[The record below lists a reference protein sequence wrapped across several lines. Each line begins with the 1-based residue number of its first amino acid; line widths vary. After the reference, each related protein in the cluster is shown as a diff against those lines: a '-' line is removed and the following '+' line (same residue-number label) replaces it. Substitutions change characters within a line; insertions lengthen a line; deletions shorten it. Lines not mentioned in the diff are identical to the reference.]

1 MSYIF
6 RLEKSFPRDII
17 LYVPLGGVFSLGFPG
32 DVQEVLLYER
42 SWCPCVGARYLQP
55 RVQSCVAVFA
65 SCMRRFFVY
74 GDVVLTYDA

>member
-1 MSYIF
+1 M
-6 RLEKSFPRDII
+6 
-17 LYVPLGGVFSLGFPG
+17 GFPG

-65 SCMRRFFVY
+65 ACMRRFFVY
-74 GDVVLTYDA
+74 DDVVLTYDA